1 MTDTE
6 KRTRARRPSPTQM
19 RAAAAALLSHP
30 ADSELAAEAQAAVSD
45 WLRHEAMKGGAS

>member
-19 RAAAAALLSHP
+19 RAAAAALLAHP
-30 ADSELAAEAQAAVSD
+30 ADSELASEAQSSVAD
-45 WLRHEAMKGGAS
+45 WLRHEATKGGAS